1 MKKTIVSLL
10 STCIIAGG
18 AASVSAAANPFADVP
33 ADHWAYDAVAA
44 LAADGIIEGYGD
56 GSYRGQSNIT
66 RYEMAQMTA
75 KAMAN
80 EKKGSTADK
89 ALIDKLAAEF
99 AAELKNLGVRVA
111 NLERNADVVKWS
123 GEARYTFYSQRTEN
137 AKGDTDSSN
146 TNEVLLRLEPR
157 AEINKNWNVHA
168 RLDAKVDLK
177 NDTTDEV
184 SLKRLWAQGNYKDFN
199 VKLGRIP
206 SGTSYNKNLMFFT
219 QLSGVE
225 VNYGSKV
232 KLQAR
237 AGRISTGDMRYDD
250 ALKRATKRKAP
261 ADAVDFQSLAV
272 TYNPGKL
279 SATGAYYH
287 FKNGMFKDTFYNDN
301 GDKDNA
307 HIWEI
312 AATYRFDKN
321 IALTGAYMRNTE
333 ADKYNRSYL
342 VHLDYKGAKKQQ
354 QGSWGAYASYRY
366 QGGNTS
372 IDPTCDGAFFN
383 TKGIEIGAQ
392 YTILPNVQAKAIYF
406 RGKQLEND
414 LKAEKLF
421 GRLEFW
427 F

>member
-1 MKKTIVSLL
+1 MKKSVVSVL
-10 STCIIAGG
+10 SACLVMG
-18 AASVSAAANPFADVP
+18 AVASVSAAANPFADVP
-33 ADHWAYDAVAA
+33 ADHWAYDAVST
-44 LAADGIIEGYGD
+44 LAADGVIDGYGD
-56 GSYRGQSNIT
+56 GNYRGERNIT
-66 RYEMAQMTA
+66 RYEMAQMVA

-80 EKKGSTADK
+80 GRGSAADK

-99 AAELKNLGVRVA
+99 SAELNNLGVRVA
-111 NLERNADVVKWS
+111 NLERNADMVKWS

-146 TNEVLLRLEPR
+146 TNEVLLRLEPQ

-184 SLKRLWAQGNYKDFN
+184 SLKRLWAQGNYKNFSI
-199 VKLGRIP
+199 KLGRIP

-225 VNYGSKV
+225 VNCGDKV

-250 ALKRATKRKAP
+250 ALKRATSRKAP

-272 TYNPGKL
+272 TYKPGRL
-279 SATGAYYH
+279 SVTGAYYH
-287 FKNGMFKDTFYNDN
+287 FKTGMFKDKFYSENA
-301 GDKDNA
+301 DKDNA
-307 HIWEI
+307 HIWEL

-321 IALTGAYMRNTE
+321 LALTGAYMRNTE
-333 ADKYNRSYL
+333 ADQYNRSYL

-354 QGSWGAYASYRY
+354 QGSWGAYAAYRY

-383 TKGIEIGAQ
+383 TKGIEVGAQ

-414 LKAEKLF
+414 RKAEKLF
-421 GRLEFW
+421 GRVEFW